1 MDMYHN
7 RQWVVMVRYK
17 DEPGAG
23 IAKQIITASSE
34 IEALAMARGIYG
46 NLLVPNAV
54 VPAGSQTCLSS
65 LG

>member
-1 MDMYHN
+1 MNHN

-23 IAKQIITASSE
+23 IAKQIVTASSE

-54 VPAGSQTCLSS
+54 LPA
-65 LG
+65 